1 MATTHE
7 PGSDDFQR
15 PYTLGT
21 FQSKLNRFQDLIREI
36 TYQDYEATQE
46 ERRQWITENLRYD
59 QFCEKIRE
67 LFGSDIK
74 NQDLKS
80 VYRKISTNPDA
91 KVDWSESGV
100 EDEEITVGEEVS
112 IFMVSKRRRVGEAA
126 GVKIRATEA
135 FGGSVG
141 DRKRR
146 DSVQHIKHINGL
158 DCYLAASQKG
168 AISVWTSKEPAWVTG
183 CDYLPGLRRVACC
196 TERSIAVWDNRAK
209 GKTQQI
215 FIIKPIEHSPQCM
228 TYVPSPSS
236 HEDMILFGDDQ
247 GYVNALTIVAK
258 DLTMKNSKGER
269 RNSQNISIDPSKLS
283 HPIARRKI
291 HGDWVLKVK
300 YFPDLRCFAS
310 CSPSSHQSF
319 VLEEPE
325 RLYDNGEVRGV
336 SIPKGVN
343 CFDYCARAN
352 IIATGGVDKII
363 RVWHPHIF
371 SRPTGKLMGH
381 LFTIID
387 IACNERDQHI
397 ISLSTA
403 RVFRVWDIHT
413 LTCLQVFTDNE
424 ERPGE
429 KRIYSMLFD
438 NKHERLL
445 TGSSV
450 IDAWPLTRAVQ
461 DTMQVPHTHDR
472 PVVKILSNK
481 ELNQVVSVCTESVIK
496 VWELDTGK
504 LVYSITEAHGPNVE
518 VTAIALDKSGYRL
531 VSGAFDGSLKVWD
544 FGAGQ
549 VIKSKAGR
557 GTDEDLSITGLVY
570 QRFYDDHVIV
580 ASGWTNKIRLMLDA
594 SDNNDFTLLR
604 EFSDAYYWTREVSLT
619 PTGSPT
625 GAPSLSGTSPLPDI
639 GQPIAQVTSIF
650 RKDYLLT
657 SHEVTCMTPV
667 NSDLVATGCANGNVI
682 FWHIEKSVVDRIF
695 TLPAQEALSAHSRYR
710 QRQAGERR
718 VHDLKVL
725 VHKVRH
731 LDPAYIKK
739 LTGYHRSDTE
749 DADEE
754 EQSLQSRRS
763 KRSVVSVGQG
773 QDGQLADE
781 SLRMLPLDDE
791 SRRMLRELSMKVEGS
806 NPAPKDGA
814 QTSRTAT
821 ATARSTGVV
830 DTEGKEKGAAT
841 TDVDSGDP
849 DAKMIVDTFDPIL
862 VTVHQDAFVRFWDME
877 SGEILREVSPL
888 TRRQGVPVTAVC
900 HDADVNFLVTGD
912 NSKLFNFEL
921 SFLGGAG
928 KVEVWEVFRWGWG
941 GGGVGWGWGD
951 GGVGGVWVG
960 LGRWRCSGGVGEM
973 EVWEVFGWGW
983 GGGGVGWLGGAREV
997 EVLGGVGEME
1007 VWEVFGWG
1015 CGEGYLTFWDV
1026 KAFMEDPGSSDPN
1039 VLKQVICWRAHLTRI
1054 VALEYI
1060 DSQKAILSA
1069 STDGSVRVWWGQKG
1083 RFVGFFGQHR
1093 PFNFPASEETSGTP
1107 TLPYDITEGPLAPI
1121 KRKSATQKIR
1131 SVQKF
1136 EYPLIFD
1143 KHRWEPFRRSAYMAR
1158 RNEILKPEDKKFF
1171 QALIKPKAYN
1181 THLESFTT
1189 GEKKYGA
1196 VFRALPVYRV
1206 RTPKRPKT
1214 PEMSYKLDDD
1224 EEENMYGP
1232 TSIFGITGAVKHAR
1246 TRPLRGAHLAHS
1258 PTHRSQHP
1266 QHVVPRLKA
1275 VYVAMQGVKA
1285 FQRSINTSRAL
1296 SYNIFNV
1303 VRGGFMQKDAA
1314 P

>member
-46 ERRQWITENLRYD
+46 ERRQWITAISGLAGKSKYPAISQSKYSVISYSKNPVISQSKYPAISQYKNPVISQSKNPVISQSKYPAISQSRSSPPPFSLSEAEAKPESCWAFEQHVLLGFYPVSTHWTQKTKNLRYD

-91 KVDWSESGV
+91 KVDWSELFGYFQSGV

-126 GVKIRATEA
+126 
-135 FGGSVG
+135 G

-168 AISVWTSKEPAWVTG
+168 AISVWTSKLRLQACVDINEPAWVTG

-773 QDGQLADE
+773 QDGQL
-781 SLRMLPLDDE
+781 DDE

-841 TDVDSGDP
+841 TDGEDKNKAAEETEGPTTKEEKRGGGGGDTVDSGDP

-912 NSKLFNFEL
+912 NK
-921 SFLGGAG
+921 
-928 KVEVWEVFRWGWG
+928 
-941 GGGVGWGWGD
+941 
-951 GGVGGVWVG
+951 
-960 LGRWRCSGGVGEM
+960 
-973 EVWEVFGWGW
+973 
-983 GGGGVGWLGGAREV
+983 
-997 EVLGGVGEME
+997 
-1007 VWEVFGWG
+1007 
-1015 CGEGYLTFWDV
+1015 GYLTFWDV

-1143 KHRWEPFRRSAYMAR
+1143 KHR
-1158 RNEILKPEDKKFF
+1158 
-1171 QALIKPKAYN
+1171 
-1181 THLESFTT
+1181 
-1189 GEKKYGA
+1189 
-1196 VFRALPVYRV
+1196 
-1206 RTPKRPKT
+1206 
-1214 PEMSYKLDDD
+1214 KL
-1224 EEENMYGP
+1224 
-1232 TSIFGITGAVKHAR
+1232 
-1246 TRPLRGAHLAHS
+1246 
-1258 PTHRSQHP
+1258 
-1266 QHVVPRLKA
+1266 
-1275 VYVAMQGVKA
+1275 
-1285 FQRSINTSRAL
+1285 
-1296 SYNIFNV
+1296 
-1303 VRGGFMQKDAA
+1303 
-1314 P
+1314 